1 MNTIIHITSKSKM
14 KPVDVKSDT
23 YFDFNK
29 ESNKEDPKFEAD
41 GRVSISKYKNIFAK
55 PYTANWS
62 EEVFV
67 KNTVP
72 VLVILVIMFYK
83 KNLKKTNQTEFRI
96 EKVIK
101 RKGEWKG

>member
-41 GRVSISKYKNIFAK
+41 GRVSVSKYKNIFAK
-55 PYTANWS
+55 PYTSNWS

-72 VLVILVIMFYK
+72 LLVILLIMFYK
-83 KNLKKTNQTEFRI
+83 KKL
-96 EKVIK
+96 EKDKSNRVED
-101 RKGEWKG
+101 RKSN

>member
-1 MNTIIHITSKSKM
+1 M

-41 GRVSISKYKNIFAK
+41 GRVSISKYKNIFAQ

-72 VLVILVIMFYK
+72 LLVILVIMFYK
-83 KNLKKTNQTEFRI
+83 KKL
-96 EKVIK
+96 EKDKSNRVED
-101 RKGEWKG
+101 RKSN

>member
-41 GRVSISKYKNIFAK
+41 GRVSISKYKNIFAQ

-72 VLVILVIMFYK
+72 LLVILVIMFYK
-83 KNLKKTNQTEFRI
+83 KKL
-96 EKVIK
+96 EKDKSNRVED
-101 RKGEWKG
+101 RKSN

>member
-14 KPVDVKSDT
+14 KPVDLKSDT

-41 GRVSISKYKNIFAK
+41 GRVSVSKYKNIFAK

-72 VLVILVIMFYK
+72 LLVILVIMFYK
-83 KNLKKTNQTEFRI
+83 KKL
-96 EKVIK
+96 EKDKSNRVED
-101 RKGEWKG
+101 RKSN

>member
-55 PYTANWS
+55 PYTANWLK
-62 EEVFV
+62 EVFV

-72 VLVILVIMFYK
+72 LLVILVIMFYK
-83 KNLKKTNQTEFRI
+83 KKL
-96 EKVIK
+96 EKDKSNRVQD
-101 RKGEWKG
+101 RKSN

>member
-29 ESNKEDPKFEAD
+29 ESNKEDHKFEAD
-41 GRVSISKYKNIFAK
+41 GRVSVSKYKNIFAK

-72 VLVILVIMFYK
+72 LLVILVIMFYK
-83 KNLKKTNQTEFRI
+83 KKL
-96 EKVIK
+96 EKDKSNRVED
-101 RKGEWKG
+101 RKSN

>member
-41 GRVSISKYKNIFAK
+41 GRVSVSKYKNIFAK

-72 VLVILVIMFYK
+72 LLVILVIMFYK
-83 KNLKKTNQTEFRI
+83 KKL
-96 EKVIK
+96 EKDKSNRVED
-101 RKGEWKG
+101 RKSN

>member
-72 VLVILVIMFYK
+72 LLVILVIMFYK
-83 KNLKKTNQTEFRI
+83 KKL
-96 EKVIK
+96 EKDKSNRVED
-101 RKGEWKG
+101 RKSN